1 MSWNERVNNWATQ
14 NPKKLLWVLI
24 LSLVGF
30 LIVIVIGPSAW
41 GLIQRAPFEGHLSEF
56 ASIQPRSGGGPSGA
70 RGKLV
75 VIDKATGQLDRV
87 WGKIPDDMRAANP
100 ADVGTVVWLSW
111 SESLVGRYKGGQPAY
126 RSDVKVTVI
135 DRATSA
141 VLGTKT
147 FSNEP
152 PSTITAGGSGG
163 ASGKRPEAEVVKY
176 LRALAGESKPPSTQI
191 IVLVVVVSLTPLAI
205 GIIFVIVLAI
215 RRRARRR
222 AAA

>member
-1 MSWNERVNNWATQ
+1 MAWNERVDRWANE
-14 NPKKLLWVLI
+14 NPKKLLWAVI
-24 LSLVGF
+24 FSLLGL

-56 ASIQPRSGGGPSGA
+56 ASIQPRSGGGSSGV

-75 VIDKATGQLDRV
+75 VIDKATGQLDPV
-87 WGKIPDDMRAANP
+87 WGKIPDNMRAANP

-111 SESLVGRYKGGQPAY
+111 SESLVGHYKGGQPAY

-176 LRALAGESKPPSTQI
+176 LRALAGGSAPSSTLT
-191 IVLVVVVSLTPLAI
+191 IVIVVVGLMPLVI
-205 GIIFVIVLAI
+205 GIIFVTVLAI
-215 RRRARRR
+215 RRRARAK
-222 AAA
+222 AA